1 MSPPTDIPEQ
11 PAARRPAKPGSAARA
26 PERGRLTSRAAV
38 LGVVFCA
45 IAMSLAYPVR
55 EYIGQHRQI
64 DQLEAQQQSIAGQLS
79 KLEKEHKQLT
89 SNAYVEQQARDRL
102 HMCSP
107 KQQCYVIINPKPPP
121 GRAAA
126 AHAPGTPWYQRL
138 WGGPAGGISRA
149 RTSRRARAGD
159 GGDSGGRGRRHAAA
173 RPGAPG
179 PARRRAPLPVRP
191 A

>member
-1 MSPPTDIPEQ
+1 MSPPADIPEQ
-11 PAARRPAKPGSAARA
+11 PAARRPAKPGSAARG

-64 DQLEAQQQSIAGQLS
+64 DQLEAQQQSIAAQLS

-121 GRAAA
+121 GQAAA

-138 WGGPAGGISRA
+138 WGSVQQADQGQ
-149 RTSRRARAGD
+149 RAGR
-159 GGDSGGRGRRHAAA
+159 GHKPGQGQQAGKGR
-173 RPGAPG
+173 
-179 PARRRAPLPVRP
+179 
-191 A
+191 

>member
-1 MSPPTDIPEQ
+1 MGTSAEGTS
-11 PAARRPAKPGSAARA
+11 RP
-26 PERGRLTSRAAV
+26 RLTSRAAV
-38 LGVVFCA
+38 LAAVICA
-45 IAMSLAYPVR
+45 IMLTLAYPVR

-64 DQLEAQQQSIAGQLS
+64 DQLEAQQQSIAAQLS

-121 GRAAA
+121 GQAAA

-138 WGGPAGGISRA
+138 WGSVQQADQGQ
-149 RTSRRARAGD
+149 RAGR
-159 GGDSGGRGRRHAAA
+159 GHKPGQGQQAGKGR
-173 RPGAPG
+173 
-179 PARRRAPLPVRP
+179 
-191 A
+191 